1 MTERKPKATAKKAVK
16 SGRNPDGTFAKGNKP
31 KITENTGRP
40 STPWSVREQAK
51 LRAKRDPALIKDLLN
66 TLIRI
71 AKDPEHS
78 KCIEAAD
85 KLIKLLGNYDPA
97 ENKTELSGAVTTLN
111 DNDPLS
117 ELTRA
122 DLLKILKRK
131 R

>member
-1 MTERKPKATAKKAVK
+1 MTKSKQEATAEKEVK

-71 AKDPEHS
+71 AKDPEHP
-78 KCIEAAD
+78 KCIEASD

-97 ENKTELSGAVTTLN
+97 ENKTEFSGAVTTIS
-111 DNDPLS
+111 DGPLS